1 MNDKE
6 VIQFVN
12 ERRRM
17 YTSKEV
23 ALHNCEDDCWVSIF
37 HKVYDVTDLVRS
49 QKNHLVNPIVKF
61 AGTDISDWF
70 DENTGDVKTHMDK
83 EKNMVVPYL
92 PHGRFV
98 HVPPL
103 SPVPWKN
110 DFGTP
115 WWRDKKYC
123 IGNLSKRTRKV
134 RVVNVLTRQEKLLEV
149 CAEETLREILKRF
162 LNYNAHA
169 GSYTWK
175 ALFDGDFVPLDMDM
189 TLEDNDIPD
198 EAKEFERLSI
208 EEDYYYPALYLYFND
223 DLTEA

>member
-1 MNDKE
+1 
-6 VIQFVN
+6 
-12 ERRRM
+12 M